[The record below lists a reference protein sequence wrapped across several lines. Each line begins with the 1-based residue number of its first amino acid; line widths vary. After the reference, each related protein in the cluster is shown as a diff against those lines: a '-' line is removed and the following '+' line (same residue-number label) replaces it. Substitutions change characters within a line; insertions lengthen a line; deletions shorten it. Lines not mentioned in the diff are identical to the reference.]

1 MARGGVVRR
10 LTPGEPDR
18 PRPAAVAQ
26 WSAMKLRADQSGL
39 RGLPMPLWLQGAVEA
54 SQAILISAVLTLVPV
69 LGVWATGGLGPWP
82 PEDAARLAGQ
92 VWLLGHG
99 VPLQLS
105 LASGT
110 GEAAPPVA
118 GTLSFIPLGLTL
130 IPVLLAWRAGRRLAR
145 ASYADT
151 LWQGLAG
158 AGGAYAA
165 FGFATAFVC
174 RTPQVGVGMVAATL
188 IPLLPVGLGL
198 VAGARREAGSWARL
212 IGVDAVDWIARTGQY
227 SRWAGSYAWAVL
239 RAGFVATVAA
249 LGLSA
254 ALLAVDLFGHWAEAV
269 TVYEGVGA
277 DAVGGAAMTLAQ
289 LGYLPHLVV
298 WTLAWAS
305 GAGVTLGVGSTA
317 GALATAVGP
326 LPPVPVLAAIP
337 TGPLVFGP
345 AALVLP
351 VLAGLLGGWWFV
363 REGEDHFDEWLSIK
377 VRARWFSAPV
387 SALFLGTLVGLV
399 AGILA
404 AAAAWLTSGSVG
416 VGRFTELGAS
426 PLWMFLWVGA
436 EAAVG
441 ACAGYAVAPWLERSR
456 IAEAARR

>member
-1 MARGGVVRR
+1 
-10 LTPGEPDR
+10 
-18 PRPAAVAQ
+18 
-26 WSAMKLRADQSGL
+26 MKLRADQSGL
-39 RGLPMPLWLQGAVEA
+39 RGLPMPLWLQGVVEA
-54 SQAILISAVLTLVPV
+54 IQAILISAVLTLVTV
-69 LGVWATGGLGPWP
+69 FGVWATGGLGTWP
-82 PEDAARLAGQ
+82 VEEVARLAGK
-92 VWLLGHG
+92 VWLLAHG

-105 LASGT
+105 LASVTAEG
-110 GEAAPPVA
+110 AAQSVA
-118 GTLSFIPLGLTL
+118 GTLSFVPLGLTL

-158 AGGAYAA
+158 AAGAYAA
-165 FGFATAFVC
+165 FSFATAFVC
-174 RTPQVGVGMVAATL
+174 RTPEIGVGMVGATL
-188 IPLLPVGLGL
+188 IPLLPVGIGL

-239 RAGFVATVAA
+239 RAGFVAVVGA

-277 DAVGGAAMTLAQ
+277 DAVGGAAMTLGQ

-298 WTLAWAS
+298 WTLGWAS
-305 GAGVTLGVGSTA
+305 GAGVTLGTGSTA

-345 AALVLP
+345 AALVIP
-351 VLAGLLGGWWFV
+351 VLAGLLAGWWFV

-387 SALFLGTLVGLV
+387 SAIVLGALVGMV
-399 AGILA
+399 AGALA
-404 AAAAWLTSGSVG
+404 GVLAWLTSGSVG
-416 VGRFTELGAS
+416 VGRFTELGVN
-426 PLWMFLWVGA
+426 PLWMAAWVGA

-441 ACAGYAVAPWLERSR
+441 ACLGYAVGPWLERSR
-456 IAEAARR
+456 SAEAAQRDRVA